1 MFQFA
6 CVRYMPIGDALTIV
20 FTEPLWT
27 LVLSKLILKIRV
39 GLWKIGFGISLIL
52 GMVLCIQPPF
62 LFPSKNSSED
72 DDSQNGMEDYYFGV
86 GLALSTAVAGSLA
99 NVAIAKCEK
108 VSSKVMVF
116 YNGIGGVILALICSF
131 FDHENSI
138 VFSIT
143 TISLNTWLLL
153 GLLGVSGILGYFSMT
168 RSLRLIPPTTVAV
181 LRALEIIL
189 AYFAQVRNVIKG
201 RNNQGGNISILYQA
215 VFMEEIPN
223 IISISGSSLVMF
235 SVFAFAME
243 EVISRHC
250 CLETRRVAH
259 E

>member
-27 LVLSKLILKIRV
+27 LVLSKLVLKIRV

-62 LFPSKNSSED
+62 IFPSTTSTEDDSKNS
-72 DDSQNGMEDYYFGV
+72 NEDYYFGV
-86 GLALSTAVAGSLA
+86 GLALSTAVAGSMA

-116 YNGIGGVILALICSF
+116 YNGIGGVILALICSYY
-131 FDHENSI
+131 DHENSI

-143 TISLNTWLLL
+143 TITLNTWLLL

-189 AYFAQVRNVIKG
+189 AYFAQVGK
-201 RNNQGGNISILYQA
+201 
-215 VFMEEIPN
+215 M
-223 IISISGSSLVMF
+223 
-235 SVFAFAME
+235 
-243 EVISRHC
+243 
-250 CLETRRVAH
+250 
-259 E
+259 

>member
-27 LVLSKLILKIRV
+27 LVLSKLVLKIRV

-62 LFPSKNSSED
+62 IFPSTTSTEEDDSKNS
-72 DDSQNGMEDYYFGV
+72 NGDYFFGV
-86 GLALSTAVAGSLA
+86 GLALSTAVAGSMA

-116 YNGIGGVILALICSF
+116 YNGIGGVILALICSYY
-131 FDHENSI
+131 DHDNSI

-153 GLLGVSGILGYFSMT
+153 GLLGLSGILGYFSMT

-189 AYFAQVRNVIKG
+189 AYIAEVREINVI
-201 RNNQGGNISILYQA
+201 R
-215 VFMEEIPN
+215 
-223 IISISGSSLVMF
+223 
-235 SVFAFAME
+235 
-243 EVISRHC
+243 SRKK
-250 CLETRRVAH
+250 
-259 E
+259 

>member
-27 LVLSKLILKIRV
+27 LVLSKFILKIRI
-39 GLWKIGFGISLIL
+39 GLWKIGWGIALLL

-62 LFPSKNSSED
+62 LFPSNISTED
-72 DDSQNGMEDYYFGV
+72 DADDKSMKDYYFGV
-86 GLALSTAVAGSLA
+86 GLAISTAVAGSMA

-116 YNGIGGVILALICSF
+116 YNGLGGVILALTCSYY
-131 FDHENSI
+131 DSENSL
-138 VFSIT
+138 VFSISS
-143 TISLNTWLLL
+143 ISLNTWLLL
-153 GLLGVSGILGYFSMT
+153 ALLGLSGIMGYFSMT

-189 AYFAQVRNVIKG
+189 AYIAQVRSLNIRIPFVAKK
-201 RNNQGGNISILYQA
+201 NQ
-215 VFMEEIPN
+215 
-223 IISISGSSLVMF
+223 
-235 SVFAFAME
+235 
-243 EVISRHC
+243 
-250 CLETRRVAH
+250 
-259 E
+259 

>member
-27 LVLSKLILKIRV
+27 LVLSKLILKIRI
-39 GLWKIGFGISLIL
+39 GLWKIGWGFALLL

-62 LFPSKNSSED
+62 LFPSNSSSED
-72 DDSQNGMEDYYFGV
+72 DEDGKSLEDYYFGV
-86 GLALSTAVAGSLA
+86 GLAISTAVAGSMA

-116 YNGIGGVILALICSF
+116 YNGLGGVLLALMCSYY
-131 FDHENSI
+131 DSENSI
-138 VFSIT
+138 VFSISS
-143 TISLNTWLLL
+143 ISLNSWLLL
-153 GLLGVSGILGYFSMT
+153 VLLGLSGIMGYFSMT

-189 AYFAQVRNVIKG
+189 AYIAQVRNVTLS
-201 RNNQGGNISILYQA
+201 RVILNFTLHQA
-215 VFMEEIPN
+215 VVMGEIPN
-223 IISISGSSLVMF
+223 IISISGSSMVMF
-235 SVFAFAME
+235 SVIAFAME
-243 EVISRHC
+243 EIISRHC
-250 CLETRRVAH
+250 IQSRGTDQE
-259 E
+259 

>member
-27 LVLSKLILKIRV
+27 LVLSKLFLKIRI
-39 GLWKIGFGISLIL
+39 GLWKVGWGIALLL

-62 LFPSKNSSED
+62 LFPSNSKTED
-72 DDSQNGMEDYYFGV
+72 DDDAYSNDMENYYFGV
-86 GLALSTAVAGSLA
+86 GLAISTAVAGSMA

-116 YNGIGGVILALICSF
+116 YNGLGGVILALMCSYY
-131 FDHENSI
+131 DSDNSI
-138 VFSIT
+138 IFSINS
-143 TISLNTWLLL
+143 ISLNTWLLL
-153 GLLGVSGILGYFSMT
+153 VVLGLSGILGYFSMT

-189 AYFAQVRNVIKG
+189 AYIAQVGNVID
-201 RNNQGGNISILYQA
+201 NI
-215 VFMEEIPN
+215 N
-223 IISISGSSLVMF
+223 
-235 SVFAFAME
+235 
-243 EVISRHC
+243 
-250 CLETRRVAH
+250 
-259 E
+259 

>member
-62 LFPSKNSSED
+62 IFPSTTSTEDDSKNS
-72 DDSQNGMEDYYFGV
+72 NEDYYFGV
-86 GLALSTAVAGSLA
+86 GLALSTAVAGSMA

-116 YNGIGGVILALICSF
+116 YNGIGGVILALICSYY
-131 FDHENSI
+131 DHENSI

-143 TISLNTWLLL
+143 TITLNTWLLL

-189 AYFAQVRNVIKG
+189 AYFAQVGK
-201 RNNQGGNISILYQA
+201 
-215 VFMEEIPN
+215 M
-223 IISISGSSLVMF
+223 
-235 SVFAFAME
+235 
-243 EVISRHC
+243 
-250 CLETRRVAH
+250 
-259 E
+259 